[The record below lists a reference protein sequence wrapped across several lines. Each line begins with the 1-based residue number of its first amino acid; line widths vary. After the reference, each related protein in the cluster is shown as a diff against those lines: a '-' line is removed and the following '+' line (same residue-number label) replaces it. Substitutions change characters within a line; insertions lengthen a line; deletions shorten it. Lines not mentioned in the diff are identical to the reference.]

1 MYYHEFY
8 NDEDQVGKRKPHSG
22 QKDRT
27 GHIQKM
33 RNQIGFTL
41 LNRVWELDDNE
52 ANKAFKILR
61 KIISHLELY
70 T

>member
-8 NDEDQVGKRKPHSG
+8 NDEDQVEKRKPHSG

>member
-8 NDEDQVGKRKPHSG
+8 NAEDQVEKRKPHSG

-52 ANKAFKILR
+52 ANKAFKIQEKLFP
-61 KIISHLELY
+61 